1 MNHRKNI
8 VHPKVLRK
16 NNIYQYVK
24 GNNSNFSASYSLI
37 VYADNFQLLKSDVP
51 KENYVPSAK
60 KTSSKLLKKGT
71 DLRLTYRSKRTVEP
85 AVAANAGNGV
95 CTRFRRVHR
104 QAVA

>member
-8 VHPKVLRK
+8 VHPKGLRK

-37 VYADNFQLLKSDVP
+37 VYADNFQLLKSD
-51 KENYVPSAK
+51 VPSAK